1 MLIGIDATQANRDH
15 KSGTEWYSYYLIRWL
30 AKIDSKNQYVLYT
43 NKPLKDGLLDL
54 STEQYFVNNDNQSEK
69 IKFDK
74 DGYQVIKS
82 PYNNF
87 RAKVLN
93 WPWSFFWT
101 LGRLSLEMLFKR
113 PDVLFI
119 PAHGLPFFSPKKT
132 ITTIHD
138 IAFERDNNIY
148 AKDYPGLDDRKMKY
162 IVNFFVKI
170 FTLGKYKANSYDYL
184 KWSTRYASRK
194 AKKIITVSD
203 FSKQEIIKT
212 YGMAENKVKVI
223 YNGYNALLYKRREDE
238 KKIERVLEKYGI
250 IKPYFFYVG
259 RLERKKNTP
268 TLINAF
274 AIFKENNDD
283 AKEKLV
289 LAGDASFGFDEAKYI
304 IEEYGLD
311 AEIIIPGWVEEED
324 LPYIYSGAKAFIFPS
339 KYEGFGI
346 PIIQAMAC
354 GVPVVASNIPVLK
367 EIAGEAAIFFD
378 PNDKKNMA
386 KVMTEVANNKE
397 LREKLIKN
405 GYKRVKDFSWEKS
418 AEVTLKEINGL

>member
-43 NKPLKDGLLDL
+43 NKPLKSGLLDL

-324 LPYIYSGAKAFIFPS
+324 LPYIYSGAKTFIFPS